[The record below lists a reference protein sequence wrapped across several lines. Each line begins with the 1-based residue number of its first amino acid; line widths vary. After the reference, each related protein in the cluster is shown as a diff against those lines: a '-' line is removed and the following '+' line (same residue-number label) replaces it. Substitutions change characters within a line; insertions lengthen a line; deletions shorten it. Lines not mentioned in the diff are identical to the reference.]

1 MSSLTLSSL
10 PAELWL
16 DILLRA
22 CVADGGRTGCALS
35 ASSTTLRTLVAP
47 FRYDTVALEGLPA
60 INAFAELMADNTR
73 AGVPPPAV
81 TRLYI
86 SERAPP
92 AALADDPFEQSYR
105 AATLSAPAESA
116 KSSAAASA
124 AAASA
129 TIAPSWDAL
138 EAMDADIGTILSALA
153 PTLTQLGVLGL
164 TFPSIDAFVPGEAT
178 LPCLEELTIVG
189 VPMCAAGQQAPSAR
203 LPALRR
209 LHVLA
214 DEAGWRALRVPA
226 GVTHARMSN
235 SSRADADALAP
246 HPYED
251 AAAADQDAD
260 ASAPAPTQVVLH
272 PRPTPAVDSEL
283 ALRAGWEARLAVGA
297 RAAVVLNGNATYTL
311 RQARADWFARA
322 QGGDGCW
329 ALAGAVVRAAVVD
342 A

>member
-16 DILLRA
+16 DIFLRA

-105 AATLSAPAESA
+105 AATLSAPADSA
-116 KSSAAASA
+116 KSSAAA

-138 EAMDADIGTILSALA
+138 EAMDADIGTILSTLA
-153 PTLTQLGVLGL
+153 PTLAQLAVIGL
-164 TFPSIDAFVPGEAT
+164 TFPSIDAFVPGEVA
-178 LPCLEELTIVG
+178 LPRLEEFTLVG
-189 VPMCAAGQQAPSAR
+189 APLCATGPQAPSAR

-214 DEAGWRALRVPA
+214 DEAGWRSLRVPA
-226 GVTHARMSN
+226 GITHARMSN

-272 PRPTPAVDSEL
+272 PRPTPAVDSEP
-283 ALRAGWEARLAVGA
+283 ALRAVWKARLAAGA